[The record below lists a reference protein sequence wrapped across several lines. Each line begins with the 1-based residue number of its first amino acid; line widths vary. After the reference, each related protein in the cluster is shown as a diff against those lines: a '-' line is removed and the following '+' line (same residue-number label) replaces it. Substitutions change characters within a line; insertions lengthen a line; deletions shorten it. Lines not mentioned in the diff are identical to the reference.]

1 MSSNSQSMKRLI
13 ELASQHD
20 LKPFED
26 LWIETIAADTS
37 NVEGLLE
44 AIAALESQGQF
55 GKAASFLNLLLPSYL
70 DDPNAD
76 EAALLC
82 LKRLAKVSAR
92 DRNLRENFL
101 KVFRRKYADNPGLDT
116 CIEHS
121 GIMKEMD
128 ISDAVDKLESYLRF
142 SPGSYLEHPA
152 GWGVGIVSAVDH
164 DEATVTIEFRDM
176 PGHELGFEMA
186 RNITRYLPDDDF
198 KAMKF
203 DRLGQLQEMAE
214 KDPVALVRCVV
225 SSRERKTT
233 VRDLRD
239 RLTDGVIPVK
249 DWSKWWTK
257 TRSKVKRDPNFKV
270 GTGNNPLVEVMAA
283 ELAFEDQTLTNM
295 AALRGLPK
303 KIKYVRELFN
313 EIDSHPETRPALTM
327 AAGVL
332 AKIAAEEKKKFPGAT
347 LSLALMLE
355 KVAEIKDDYQI
366 PEALKLEGL
375 LADPYSFLETL
386 PTVPIAADR
395 KDILARVRDRFPD
408 IWPEIYEKALYL
420 GESDVCDFC
429 LKELITIGAFDRAT
443 RAIFDFL
450 SKFREYRG
458 SFLWYV
464 KLCLKGSAH
473 KALPIP
479 SLQSLLE
486 KCLLLHSHCNNRFMQ
501 GEADAEDYRKECRTI
516 EKVLEGK
523 SCQLIR
529 KTLKACNTAEALD
542 FYNMI
547 RGSRSLPDDVKDA
560 LVAAVIRTRPEVAKL
575 RAEAEDDGSHLP
587 GFIDERVIYVTA
599 TGYRKYEQTYNNLV
613 NNDIPKNAAEINR
626 AASYGDLSENAEWSA
641 AIEKQTALTQKA
653 EEMRE
658 ALEKA
663 RIIDTSL
670 VNGESVAVGC
680 RVKLTNLESKA
691 EESYTL
697 LGPWDV
703 DMEKKIISYLSP
715 LGRGLL
721 GRSVGSETEV
731 ELPAGKASYKI
742 LEIQVAPTLIAEQ
755 KEETA

>member
-1 MSSNSQSMKRLI
+1 MKRLI

-26 LWIETIAADTS
+26 LWNETIAGNTS

-44 AIAALESQGQF
+44 AISALESQGQF
-55 GKAASFLNLLLPSYL
+55 GKAASFLNSLLPCYL
-70 DDPNAD
+70 DDANAN
-76 EAALLC
+76 EAAILC

-101 KVFRRKYADNPGLDT
+101 KVFRRKYAENPGIET

-121 GIMKEMD
+121 GVLADMNIAE
-128 ISDAVDKLESYLRF
+128 AVDKLESYLNF
-142 SPGSYLEHPA
+142 TPGAYLEHPA

-164 DEATVTIEFRDM
+164 DEATVTIDFRDM

-186 RNITRYLPDDDF
+186 RNITRYLAPDNF

-203 DRLGQLQEMAE
+203 DRLSRLQTMAE
-214 KDPVALVRCVV
+214 ENPVDLVRCVIT
-225 SSRERKTT
+225 SRERKTT

-239 RLTDGVIPVK
+239 RITDGVIPVK

-257 TRSKVKRDPNFKV
+257 TRSKVKRDPNFKM
-270 GTGNNPLVEVMAA
+270 GTGNNPLIEVTVA

-303 KIKYVRELFN
+303 KIKYVRELFA
-313 EIDSHPETRPALTM
+313 EIDSHPETRPALIM

-332 AKIAAEEKKKFPGAT
+332 AKIAAEEKKKHPGAT

-355 KVAEIKDDYQI
+355 KVAQIKEDYTI
-366 PEALKLEGL
+366 PEALRLEAL

-386 PTVPIAADR
+386 STVPIAADR
-395 KDILARVRDRFPD
+395 KDILARVRDNFPD

-429 LKELITIGAFDRAT
+429 LRELLTIGAFDRAT

-450 SKFREYRG
+450 NKFREFRG
-458 SFLWYV
+458 SYLWYV
-464 KLCLKGSAH
+464 KLCLKGGAH
-473 KALPIP
+473 KALPHP
-479 SLQSLLE
+479 GLTSLLE
-486 KCLLLHSHCNNRFMQ
+486 KVLLLHSHCNNRFMQ
-501 GEADAEDYRKECRTI
+501 GEADAEDYRKECRSI

-523 SCQLIR
+523 NCQLIR
-529 KTLKACNTAEALD
+529 KTLGGCNTTEALD

-547 RGSRSLPDDVKDA
+547 RGSRSLPDDVKDS
-560 LVAAVIRTRPEVAKL
+560 LVAAVIRTRPEVARL
-575 RAEAEDDGSHLP
+575 RAEAEEEHTQQP

-599 TGYRKYEQTYNNLV
+599 TGYRRYEAAYNSLV
-613 NNDIPKNAAEINR
+613 NDDIPKNAAEINR
-626 AASYGDLSENAEWSA
+626 AASFGDLSENAEWSA

-680 RVKLTNLESKA
+680 RVRLTNLDSNA

-721 GRSVGSETEV
+721 GRSVGTETEV
-731 ELPAGKASYKI
+731 ELPAGRARYRI
-742 LEIQVAPTLIAEQ
+742 LDIQVAPTLIEEQ
-755 KEETA
+755 REQSA